1 MQERSVRFTT
11 RYAPP
16 MEEVVEKLKE
26 KLSGPQNAGEL
37 MSELCQ
43 KLGEYRLIQLVF
55 LRPRILVRGHSI
67 LTILLTER
75 KDETAAELLEIS
87 TSAHYYGDSGS
98 HSYRREAEEVLVTR
112 YNQLV
117 RTCARCNWIC
127 ASSAARRASASWLSA

>member
-98 HSYRREAEEVLVTR
+98 HSYRREAEEVLRELGFTGESDAELEEQEQNGLISAVK
-112 YNQLV
+112 
-117 RTCARCNWIC
+117 NWW
-127 ASSAARRASASWLSA
+127 RKE